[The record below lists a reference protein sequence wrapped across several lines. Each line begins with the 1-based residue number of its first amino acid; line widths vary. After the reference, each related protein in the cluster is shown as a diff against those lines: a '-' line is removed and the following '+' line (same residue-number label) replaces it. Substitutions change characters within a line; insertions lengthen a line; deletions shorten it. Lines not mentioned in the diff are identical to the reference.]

1 MSALRE
7 FPDAPRVGVG
17 AVVLD
22 GERVLLA
29 RRGRA
34 PSAGKWSIPGGL
46 VHLGE
51 RLEEAAVRE
60 VQEETGLHVRLL
72 GLCGVI
78 DRVVRDADV
87 VRYHYVI
94 IDYVAESVGGRL
106 QAGTDAAEVRWVA
119 VGDLGQYDCTEG
131 LADMILRALAIQ
143 RAMSSQPGGAH

>member
-1 MSALRE
+1 MTAPRE

-87 VRYHYVI
+87 LRYHYVI

-131 LADMILRALAIQ
+131 LAEMILRALAIQ

>member
-1 MSALRE
+1 MTAPRE

-78 DRVVRDADV
+78 DRMVRDADV

-131 LADMILRALAIQ
+131 LAEMILRALAIQ